1 MRESALVRAETL
13 ERTFGAGRSQVVAVA
28 EATFTLEAAD
38 RVALTGPSG
47 SGKSTLL
54 HLMAGLDRPTS
65 GSIEWPAIGERAHL
79 RPGPIGLAFQ
89 GPSLLPPLTVM
100 ENVALPVILAG
111 GGQDDALAEARDL
124 LDAFAIE
131 GLATKLPEE
140 LSGGQSQ
147 RAGLA
152 RAFAGRPRLVLAD
165 EPTGQQDQAAAAR
178 VMDAILALAA
188 MYGTALVIATH
199 DATVAER
206 LPASWTMRDGTL
218 RTEVPCSA

>member
-79 RPGPIGLAFQ
+79 RPGPIFTLTHGQGSRVVWPERRHQ
-89 GPSLLPPLTVM
+89 GPGSSPP
-100 ENVALPVILAG
+100 NI
-111 GGQDDALAEARDL
+111 R
-124 LDAFAIE
+124 
-131 GLATKLPEE
+131 
-140 LSGGQSQ
+140 
-147 RAGLA
+147 R
-152 RAFAGRPRLVLAD
+152 VLFGCSRGD
-165 EPTGQQDQAAAAR
+165 
-178 VMDAILALAA
+178 V
-188 MYGTALVIATH
+188 TAV
-199 DATVAER
+199 
-206 LPASWTMRDGTL
+206 TL
-218 RTEVPCSA
+218 RQMSDNDVQTRE